1 MSIKKDKYE
10 ISLWED
16 YIVSAQGEGEN
27 LIPEHYEERK
37 IATIGSDTMTA
48 QWRAVEPKL
57 VNNINGT
64 TTLTFKMFYS
74 FINNETG
81 EKEDNPMLNLM
92 VNERKIK
99 CFWKNRWYDLVIKSC
114 QEDSNGKSITYT
126 CKDLFINELSK
137 TGFDLEF
144 DTELKNNQGTVDE
157 LATTILKGETTL
169 TS

>member
-37 IATIGSDTMTA
+37 IAIIGSDTMTA

-64 TTLTFKMFYS
+64 NTLTFKMFYS

-81 EKEDNPMLNLM
+81 EKENNPMLKLM

-99 CFWKNRWYDLVIKSC
+99 VYLYTSI
-114 QEDSNGKSITYT
+114 SITMW
-126 CKDLFINELSK
+126 INGYS
-137 TGFDLEF
+137 
-144 DTELKNNQGTVDE
+144 VD
-157 LATTILKGETTL
+157 I
-169 TS
+169 